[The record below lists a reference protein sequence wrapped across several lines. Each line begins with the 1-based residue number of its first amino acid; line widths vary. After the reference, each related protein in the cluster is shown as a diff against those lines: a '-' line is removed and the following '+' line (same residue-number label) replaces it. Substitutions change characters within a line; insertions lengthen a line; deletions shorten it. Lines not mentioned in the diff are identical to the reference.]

1 MKITVAVDNRANPP
15 FLPEFGL
22 ALVLDTG
29 SGRYL
34 FDTGAGQAL
43 TANLELLGIA
53 AESIRSV
60 ILSHG
65 HYDHTGGLAGLHPEE
80 IRCCREIQLEHYSLH
95 ADHTVHQISMPDTAR
110 AVLESTGVNW
120 IGGFEEIAPGLYL
133 TGPIPRRSGEDCGG
147 AFFHDE
153 SCCITD
159 SVPEE
164 QALLTASGILITGCC
179 HAGIIN
185 TVRYCREIH
194 PEISI
199 HSVIGG
205 LHLRHADAA
214 RLKMTADF
222 FRGSGIQELFL
233 LHCTGDQAIEYLRNE
248 LPECRISTPLP
259 GESFMVPECRNLS

>member
-1 MKITVAVDNRANPP
+1 MKITVAVDNRENPP
-15 FLPEFGL
+15 FLAEFGL

-43 TANLELLGIA
+43 TVNLEQLGIA

-65 HYDHTGGLAGLHPEE
+65 HYDHTGGLAGLHPDE
-80 IRCCREIQLEHYSLH
+80 ILCCREILAGHYSLH
-95 ADHTVHQISMPDTAR
+95 ADHTVHRISMPDTAR
-110 AVLESTGVNW
+110 TVLETARVRW
-120 IGGFEEIAPGLYL
+120 TGGFEEFASGQFL

-153 SCCITD
+153 SCSITD

-164 QALLTASGILITGCC
+164 QALLTASGVLITGCC
-179 HAGIIN
+179 HAGIVN

-194 PEISI
+194 PEISV
-199 HSVIGG
+199 HTVVGG
-205 LHLRHADAA
+205 LHLRNADAA

-222 FRGSGIQELFL
+222 FRENGIRELFL
-233 LHCTGDQAIEYLRNE
+233 LHCTGDEAIGYLRNE
-248 LPECRISTPLP
+248 LPECRICSPLP
-259 GESFMVPECRNLS
+259 GESFMVSECGNLS